1 MRSQT
6 KPWIAVILRA
16 TLIACCWIGVHKGV
30 FPPGGGFMNPEKT
43 LYYTYQSNF
52 WVLILTLIYLAL
64 GVVRLV
70 RGDIRIPRALQI
82 ARYCVAVAITITFL
96 VYWLML
102 SPAFDLKEN
111 LTLNNQMLHT
121 IVPML
126 FVADFLLIDRGKPMG
141 RLSAL
146 WAAAL
151 PLYYFIFSLIYAAV
165 RPEHLYEYGGRY
177 PYFFLNLDKYGWFGS
192 PAGMGVLW
200 WVLILTCGTLLI
212 GYGYRIIQRK
222 TIKDIQTISA
232 E

>member
-1 MRSQT
+1 MMLERT
-6 KPWIAVILRA
+6 KTRIAVTLRA
-16 TLIACCWIGVHKGV
+16 VLVACCWIGVHKGV
-30 FPPGGGFMNPEKT
+30 LPPGGGFMASEKM
-43 LYYTYQSNF
+43 LYFTFQSNV
-52 WVLILTLIYLAL
+52 WVLIMTLIYLVIGITAL
-64 GVVRLV
+64 FKGGV
-70 RGDIRIPRALQI
+70 RIPRALQI

-96 VYWLML
+96 VYWLL
-102 SPAFDLKEN
+102 LAPAFDLKEN

-121 IVPML
+121 VVPLL
-126 FVADFLLIDRGKPMG
+126 FVLDFLLFDRGKPMG

-151 PLYYFIFSLIYAAV
+151 PLYYFIFSLIYAVV

-212 GYGYRIIQRK
+212 GYGYRFIQRK
-222 TIKDIQTISA
+222 LAGKIASG
-232 E
+232 